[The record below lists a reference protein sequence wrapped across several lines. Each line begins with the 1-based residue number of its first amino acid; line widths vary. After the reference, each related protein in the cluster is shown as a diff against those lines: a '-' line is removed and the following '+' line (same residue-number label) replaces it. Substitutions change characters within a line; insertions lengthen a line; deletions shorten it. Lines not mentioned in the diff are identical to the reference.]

1 MSEVDPVEPKG
12 TGDIER
18 WKTTCRRLRAKWR
31 RIAALRLTIFFILTG
46 AGLAIAIWA
55 PHYPH
60 GVTAAATIEFHRNSD
75 NSYTYRLVGLEGSAD
90 EAPDGQVV
98 VRCYA
103 TPDFFPVMSAP
114 WRLARHAEIETEATE
129 GQAPASAPQI
139 AMIERQALA
148 LLAKSDPR
156 TAEMV
161 GQDGSSSLRA
171 TGIIQIIVA
180 GLMWILALGVLGL
193 YVRALIDMDKAD
205 RAMKEAKAGQ
215 PRCPC
220 CRYILLATAELC
232 PECGLLSDEPA
243 AV

>member
-1 MSEVDPVEPKG
+1 MAEVQGIEPEG

-31 RIAALRLTIFFILTG
+31 RVGALRLAVFFILTG

-60 GVTAAATIEFHRNSD
+60 GVTAAATIEFHRNAD
-75 NSYTYRLVGLEGSAD
+75 NSHTYRLVGLEGSAD
-90 EAPDGQVV
+90 DSPDGQVV

-114 WRLARHAEIETEATE
+114 WRLANHVEVETSAAE
-129 GQAPASAPQI
+129 GQAPPIASQVAV
-139 AMIERQALA
+139 IERQALE

-156 TAEMV
+156 TAQMV

-171 TGIIQIIVA
+171 TGIIQIIA
-180 GLMWILALGVLGL
+180 TGLMWILALGLLGL
-193 YVRALIDMDKAD
+193 SVRALIDMDKAD
-205 RAMKEAKAGQ
+205 RAIKDAKAGQ
-215 PRCPC
+215 PRCPR
-220 CRYILLATAELC
+220 CRYILLAAAELC